1 MTVIS
6 GVGLQLAVTGT
17 GWGEGPAAFERL
29 FNAIPAIAGV
39 LLLSLGAIWIISC
52 LSK

>member
-1 MTVIS
+1 MVVIS
-6 GVGLQLAVTGT
+6 GVGLQLAGT

-29 FNAIPAIAGV
+29 FNAMPTIAGV
-39 LLLSLGAIWIISC
+39 LLFLGAIWIVSC